1 MKCQF
6 VLQQNI
12 EQELSKTKKF
22 CWLSSYAL
30 TYQVV
35 IFEWKNNHFSA
46 KWWFLFFNSKCAI
59 KSSRIFAL
67 HQFWFDNF
75 EADLFEWSDLTISE
89 NTSCLEVFD
98 SPRQT
103 ICQKEAKKDLILIE
117 TQTIF
122 EDAKLNC
129 NAIGGELFLP
139 KNDSELDRLG
149 NLIDSSK
156 TCPNAIL
163 GGKKSNLGS
172 KEIVDIYGQVVNITR
187 WGPNRPNG
195 REIQQCIETTRLYR
209 WSTCVL
215 VTSVGSWITWFIS
228 SCYIKLNKFTKWQL
242 FTQNDYFIFQTWP
255 FGVEKIYSFLSS
267 LVIKH
272 VSH

>member
-1 MKCQF
+1 MKYQF
-6 VLQQNI
+6 ILTLTKYCTRTIWEQNI
-12 EQELSKTKKF
+12 L
-22 CWLSSYAL
+22 L
-30 TYQVV
+30 TYLV
-35 IFEWKNNHFSA
+35 IMLSLAKLSFLSEKIALNLEMCTFSQS
-46 KWWFLFFNSKCAI
+46 NI
-59 KSSRIFAL
+59 YL
-67 HQFWFDNF
+67 HQFWFENY

-163 GGKKSNLGS
+163 GGQKSNSGS
-172 KEIVDIYGQVVNITR
+172 KEIADIYGQVVNITR
-187 WGPNRPNG
+187 W
-195 REIQQCIETTRLYR
+195 
-209 WSTCVL
+209 VL
-215 VTSVGSWITWFIS
+215 
-228 SCYIKLNKFTKWQL
+228 K
-242 FTQNDYFIFQTWP
+242 
-255 FGVEKIYSFLSS
+255 
-267 LVIKH
+267 
-272 VSH
+272 

>member
-1 MKCQF
+1 M
-6 VLQQNI
+6 
-12 EQELSKTKKF
+12 
-22 CWLSSYAL
+22 
-30 TYQVV
+30 
-35 IFEWKNNHFSA
+35 
-46 KWWFLFFNSKCAI
+46 
-59 KSSRIFAL
+59 
-67 HQFWFDNF
+67 
-75 EADLFEWSDLTISE
+75 TITE

-172 KEIVDIYGQVVNITR
+172 KEIVDVYGQVVNITR

-209 WSTCVL
+209 WSSCVL
-215 VTSVGSWITWFIS
+215 VYFSWLMDHVIYLKLRQKLLLLQAEQINFFRSKWPGLKIS
-228 SCYIKLNKFTKWQL
+228 L
-242 FTQNDYFIFQTWP
+242 FLM
-255 FGVEKIYSFLSS
+255 KIVVICLFSF
-267 LVIKH
+267 
-272 VSH
+272 

>member
-1 MKCQF
+1 M
-6 VLQQNI
+6 
-12 EQELSKTKKF
+12 
-22 CWLSSYAL
+22 
-30 TYQVV
+30 
-35 IFEWKNNHFSA
+35 
-46 KWWFLFFNSKCAI
+46 
-59 KSSRIFAL
+59 
-67 HQFWFDNF
+67 
-75 EADLFEWSDLTISE
+75 TITE

-139 KNDSELDRLG
+139 NNDSELDRLG

-209 WSTCVL
+209 LSKCVL
-215 VTSVGSWITWFIS
+215 VYLSWLLDHVI
-228 SCYIKLNKFTKWQL
+228 YLNQA
-242 FTQNDYFIFQTWP
+242 
-255 FGVEKIYSFLSS
+255 EKRI
-267 LVIKH
+267 VIL
-272 VSH
+272 

>member
-1 MKCQF
+1 MMIFVFQF
-6 VLQQNI
+6 KMCNQKQQNFCF
-12 EQELSKTKKF
+12 KKLEMCTF
-22 CWLSSYAL
+22 SQS
-30 TYQVV
+30 
-35 IFEWKNNHFSA
+35 NN
-46 KWWFLFFNSKCAI
+46 
-59 KSSRIFAL
+59 L

-139 KNDSELDRLG
+139 KNDSELDKLG

-172 KEIVDIYGQVVNITR
+172 KEIQIR
-187 WGPNRPNG
+187 R
-195 REIQQCIETTRLYR
+195 
-209 WSTCVL
+209 
-215 VTSVGSWITWFIS
+215 GSFKKVAT
-228 SCYIKLNKFTKWQL
+228 
-242 FTQNDYFIFQTWP
+242 
-255 FGVEKIYSFLSS
+255 V
-267 LVIKH
+267 
-272 VSH
+272 

>member
-1 MKCQF
+1 M
-6 VLQQNI
+6 
-12 EQELSKTKKF
+12 
-22 CWLSSYAL
+22 
-30 TYQVV
+30 
-35 IFEWKNNHFSA
+35 
-46 KWWFLFFNSKCAI
+46 
-59 KSSRIFAL
+59 
-67 HQFWFDNF
+67 
-75 EADLFEWSDLTISE
+75 TISE

-98 SPRQT
+98 SLRQT

-129 NAIGGELFLP
+129 NAIGGKLFLP

-156 TCPNAIL
+156 TCPTAIL
-163 GGKKSNLGS
+163 GGKKSNFGG

-209 WSTCVL
+209 LSTSEL
-215 VTSVGSWITWFIS
+215 VCFTWLLNQVI
-228 SCYIKLNKFTKWQL
+228 YLKVRKKLQL
-242 FTQNDYFIFQTWP
+242 LQAEQFHKMTTLSTQKDVFDHFVNLF
-255 FGVEKIYSFLSS
+255 S
-267 LVIKH
+267 L
-272 VSH
+272 

>member
-1 MKCQF
+1 MCTFSQ
-6 VLQQNI
+6 
-12 EQELSKTKKF
+12 S
-22 CWLSSYAL
+22 
-30 TYQVV
+30 
-35 IFEWKNNHFSA
+35 NN
-46 KWWFLFFNSKCAI
+46 N
-59 KSSRIFAL
+59 L

-172 KEIVDIYGQVVNITR
+172 KDILDIYGQVVNITR

-215 VTSVGSWITWFIS
+215 VYFSWLMDHVTYLTLLYKAEQIHKT
-228 SCYIKLNKFTKWQL
+228 TTA
-242 FTQNDYFIFQTWP
+242 FTQNDNFVPPGPKIQQT
-255 FGVEKIYSFLSS
+255 KIA
-267 LVIKH
+267 ITKI
-272 VSH
+272 